1 MTINEF
7 IRKLDERRIAYK
19 LHSVRDGAVMVVV
32 NIPGHRWEIEFF
44 EDGTVE
50 AEQFTSS
57 GVVEGTDDLLD
68 SIVER
73 GS

>member
-1 MTINEF
+1 VTINEF

-19 LHSVRDGAVMVVV
+19 LDSVREGAVMIKVS
-32 NIPGHRWEIEFF
+32 IPGHRWEVEFF
-44 EDGTVE
+44 EDGAVE

-57 GVVEGTDDLLD
+57 GVVEGTDATLRA
-68 SIVER
+68 IIET